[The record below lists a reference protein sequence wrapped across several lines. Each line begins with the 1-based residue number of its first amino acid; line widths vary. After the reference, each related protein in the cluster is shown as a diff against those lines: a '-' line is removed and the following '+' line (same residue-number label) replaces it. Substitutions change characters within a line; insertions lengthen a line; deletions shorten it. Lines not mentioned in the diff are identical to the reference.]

1 MGSNQPNVDDEIV
14 LKPNNSKNRDRDLS
28 EYKKEA
34 PQEDIY
40 LNVDKPSK
48 KK

>member
-14 LKPNNSKNRDRDLS
+14 LKPNNSKIRDKDMS
-28 EYKKEA
+28 EYKNEA

-40 LNVDKPSK
+40 LQVNKPPK

>member
-14 LKPNNSKNRDRDLS
+14 LKPNNNKVKDSDMPSYKN
-28 EYKKEA
+28 EA
-34 PQEDIY
+34 PEEDIY
-40 LNVDKPSK
+40 LHVEKPTK